1 MKIQFI
7 EPTWVVESYG
17 GGFAGIYNQRAV
29 KVDSVP
35 IEVINVDRD
44 KKKQCS
50 RIFAWSDGHC
60 DGQCAFWIN
69 VPNGLFKILDGGW
82 LS

>member
-7 EPTWVVESYG
+7 EPTYVIEAYG
-17 GGFAGIYNQRAV
+17 GGFIGHYNHRV
-29 KVDSVP
+29 IKLTIDP

-60 DGQCAFWIN
+60 DGQNKFWLN
-69 VPNGLFKILDGGW
+69 VPNGLFKIL
-82 LS
+82 S